1 MLVYRTFKELGEFLD
16 LQKENGAII
25 GFVPT
30 MGALHQGHLSLLET
44 SKKQCNITLCSIFVN
59 PTQFNNTKDLEL
71 YPRTEES
78 DLKML
83 EAVHCDVAFL
93 PNVEE
98 VYPSGNIASPVN
110 LKGLDKVMEGAFRP
124 GHFDGVVQVVWRFF
138 EEIQPDKAFFG
149 EKDFQQLAIIK
160 RLVKEKNSKIE
171 IIPCPI
177 LREKSGLAMSSRNV
191 RLSDSGRS
199 QAAFIY
205 SKLLE
210 AKSASEKQ
218 LPAEIVE
225 SVKADFALRDTFKLE
240 YFEICDIQFLQ
251 PVSSFTTPT
260 RAFLATEIEG
270 VRLIDNIALNY

>member
-1 MLVYRTFKELGEFLD
+1 MLVYRTFDEMRGFLD
-16 LQKENGAII
+16 LQSEKGCKI

-30 MGALHQGHLSLLET
+30 MGALHDGHVSLLET
-44 SKKQCNITLCSIFVN
+44 SKKQCDITVCSVFVN
-59 PTQFNNTKDLEL
+59 PTQFTNSQDLAS
-71 YPRTEES
+71 YPRTES
-78 DLKML
+78 ADLEML
-83 EAVHCDVAFL
+83 ESVQCDVAFL
-93 PNVEE
+93 PNVDE
-98 VYPSGNIASPVN
+98 VYPMDYTVSPVN
-110 LKGLDKVMEGAFRP
+110 LGGLDNVMEGAFRP

-138 EEIQPDKAFFG
+138 EQIRPDKAFFG

-160 RLVKEKNSKIE
+160 RLVEEKNSKIE
-171 IIPCPI
+171 IVPCPI

-199 QAAFIY
+199 QAAFVY

-225 SVKADFALRDTFKLE
+225 SVKEDFALRDTFKLE

-251 PVSSFTTPT
+251 PVTTFNQPA
-260 RAFLATEIEG
+260 RAFIALELEG